1 MSENITPAGKV
12 TKVRFEEDG
21 TAVPMTAK
29 EIIAAVMNDEIIMGY
44 DEDGQ
49 LWADIDGLLAPVLD
63 VDEETDDLVQNTM
76 NDDYLWMIDSK
87 EKFRT
92 WEDDSHLDYR
102 SDFKYPFQKGYTPAQ
117 SHLATGPGTWL

>member
-1 MSENITPAGKV
+1 MSINTTPAGKV
-12 TKVRFEEDG
+12 TKVRFNEAGD
-21 TAVPMTAK
+21 AIPMTPR
-29 EIIAAVMNDEIIMGY
+29 EIIAAVMADEEILGI
-44 DEDGQ
+44 DEDGE
-49 LWADIDGLLAPVLD
+49 LWVDCNGVLTPVVD
-63 VDEETDDLVQNTM
+63 VEPEEVDLNSGVL

-92 WEDDSHLDYR
+92 WEADSDLDYR